1 MREGRNLSGYGFKRA
16 GARRERKGCSMNA
29 YVEMIK
35 NRCSIRS
42 FTDEPLTQEELQ
54 NLIDAGLAAPSGA
67 NLQNWHFTF
76 VTNKAI
82 VNEIETYLVDRVMAG
97 DNERIKQLIESRGR
111 KIFFNAAVVVFLS
124 TKDGGS
130 LVDAG
135 AAIENIVLAA
145 EAMGLKSC
153 VLGGCRDAFTQER
166 ADYFKKLVK
175 MPEGYEFAVAAAI
188 GHPAMSSAPHERL
201 MEKVTVL

>member
-1 MREGRNLSGYGFKRA
+1 
-16 GARRERKGCSMNA
+16 MNSV
-29 YVEMIK
+29 VEMIK

-42 FTDEPLTQEELQ
+42 FTDEPLTREELQ
-54 NLIDAGLAAPSGA
+54 SLIDAGLAAPSGA
-67 NLQNWHFTF
+67 NQQNWHFTF
-76 VTNKAI
+76 VEDKKI
-82 VNEIETYLVDRVMAG
+82 VNEIETYLVDRVFAG
-97 DNERIKQLIESRGR
+97 DNEFIKKLIESRNR

-153 VLGGCRDAFTQER
+153 VLGGCRDAFNLER
-166 ADYFKKLVK
+166 GDYFKKLIQ
-175 MPEGYEFAVAAAI
+175 MPERYEFAVAAAI
-188 GHPAMSSAPHERL
+188 GHPAMGGTPHERL
-201 MEKVTVL
+201 TEKVTVL